1 MTKAFE
7 IKNVVKIYPDFK
19 LGPLNLE
26 LNPGT
31 VLGYIGPNGS
41 GKTTT
46 MHCLVGLV
54 KIDEGKIKI
63 FGQEINPVKFD
74 WRYNIGYVGDDHA
87 YYKNWTAGKNLK
99 FFKAFYPNWSD
110 RLVDK
115 YADRF
120 RLPLNKKVKDLST
133 GNQVKLS
140 LISAL
145 AYSPKLLL
153 LDEPTSGLD
162 PVVRTEVL
170 DTLFEI
176 IEDGERAVLYST
188 HILSDISRLADE
200 LAFLIDGHVVLRQEK
215 EGLIEKWRKITFRH
229 SGHSLSL
236 DSIVTHKQEG
246 KDHQVISKDYVVTL
260 NQIKEGGA
268 LILQETRLSIDEI
281 AVHIMKGEMK
291 SQERSD
297 A

>member
-7 IKNVVKIYPDFK
+7 MKNVVKTYPDFK

-46 MHCLVGLV
+46 MHCLVGLI
-54 KIDEGKIKI
+54 KIDEGRIKI
-63 FGQEINPVKFD
+63 FGEEINPVKFD

-87 YYKNWTAGKNLK
+87 FFKKWTAGKNLD

-110 RLVDK
+110 QLANK

-120 RLPLNKKVKDLST
+120 GLPLNKKVKDLST
-133 GNQVKLS
+133 GNRVKLS
-140 LISAL
+140 LVSAL

-176 IEDGERAVLYST
+176 IEDGERAILYST

-200 LAFLIDGHVVLRQEK
+200 LAFLIDGQVILRQEK
-215 EGLIEKWRKITFRH
+215 EALIEKWRKISFRY
-229 SGHSLSL
+229 SGDEIRLN
-236 DSIVTHKQEG
+236 SIVTHKQEG
-246 KDHQVISKDYVVTL
+246 EDHQVISKDYDATL
-260 NQIKEGGA
+260 TQIKESGA

-281 AVHIMKGEMK
+281 AVHIMKGEMQ
-291 SQERSD
+291 SQEHSD
-297 A
+297 V